1 MYQHL
6 RGRIHDLSLTHV
18 VMDVQGVGYHCR
30 IPLSTYDKL
39 KGVEQVLLLTH
50 LHVRED
56 AMSLFGFATRPE
68 RELFRLVL
76 SVGGV
81 GPTIALAALSALR
94 PAEVVR
100 AVSER
105 DIGALQRIKGVG
117 RKLAERLVVELRDRV
132 DDLAGELGTRAPA
145 TQLDGA
151 SEDEPRSRE
160 SSDAVKALVE
170 LGYDLKAVR
179 QRIAQLERQ
188 PDDDGEAL
196 SAEGLVR
203 AFLRSEKASAR

>member
-30 IPLSTYDKL
+30 IPLSTYDTL
-39 KGVEQVLLLTH
+39 KGAEQVLLLTH

-117 RKLAERLVVELRDRV
+117 RKLAERLVIELRDRV
-132 DDLAGELGTRAPA
+132 DDLAGELDARAPA
-145 TQLDGA
+145 AQLEAAG
-151 SEDEPRSRE
+151 EDEPRSRE

-179 QRIAQLERQ
+179 QRIAQLERE
-188 PDDDGEAL
+188 PDDGGTL
-196 SAEGLVR
+196 SAEDLVR

>member
-1 MYQHL
+1 M
-6 RGRIHDLSLTHV
+6 
-18 VMDVQGVGYHCR
+18 
-30 IPLSTYDKL
+30 
-39 KGVEQVLLLTH
+39 
-50 LHVRED
+50 
-56 AMSLFGFATRPE
+56 
-68 RELFRLVL
+68 
-76 SVGGV
+76 
-81 GPTIALAALSALR
+81 
-94 PAEVVR
+94 
-100 AVSER
+100 
-105 DIGALQRIKGVG
+105 
-117 RKLAERLVVELRDRV
+117 
-132 DDLAGELGTRAPA
+132 DDLAGELDTRAPA